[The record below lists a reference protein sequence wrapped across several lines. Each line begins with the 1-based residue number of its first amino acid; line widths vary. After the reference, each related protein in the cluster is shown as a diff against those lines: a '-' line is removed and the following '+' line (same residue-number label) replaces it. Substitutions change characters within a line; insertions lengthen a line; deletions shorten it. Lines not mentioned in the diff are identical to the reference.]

1 MKAKIFCHA
10 KDDCTT
16 TAAKLLVMS
25 GQMMVE
31 PPPDATTESKEA
43 ARVFLEGVLG
53 AAVDGGYAK
62 CDILRA
68 ALASSQ
74 RSNRL
79 SMMAHEACKAAG
91 ARALTN
97 LIAGLPN

>member
-1 MKAKIFCHA
+1 MKTKIFCHA

-16 TAAKLLVMS
+16 TAAKLLIMS
-25 GQMMVE
+25 GQMVAE
-31 PPPDATTESKEA
+31 PPPDATTESKKA
-43 ARVFLEGVLG
+43 AQLFLEGVLG
-53 AAVDGGYAK
+53 AAVAGGYAK

-68 ALASSQ
+68 ALASTQ

-91 ARALTN
+91 SQALTN
-97 LIAGLPN
+97 LITGLPN